1 MQYDYELLDP
11 LPEEW
16 EDLDAD
22 DALDGPGIDYALAA
36 RIADYYFG
44 SAADFCED
52 TERPFPEIHDYA
64 DYLPFLNTCF

>member
-22 DALDGPGIDYALAA
+22 DALNAPGIDYGLAA

-44 SAADFCED
+44 SSEAFRED
-52 TERPFPEIHDYA
+52 TESPFPEITDYA
-64 DYLPFLNTCF
+64 DCLPFLNACF